1 MLKIGQ
7 EVYIRREPYDGEEYY
22 EFNGD
27 DYARIDGLVAYGDEV
42 LCQLDCHDDHCLW
55 CMDDLEANGDSCFAD
70 GPAFNVHDEVF
81 VTGSRNVY
89 KIHAIYRGLTEYLY
103 LFTDQGPDPHVG
115 IAGTCESELTLYR
128 KHGETVDGYTLF

>member
-42 LCQLDCHDDHCLW
+42 LCQLDCHDDHCL
-55 CMDDLEANGDSCFAD
+55 
-70 GPAFNVHDEVF
+70 
-81 VTGSRNVY
+81 
-89 KIHAIYRGLTEYLY
+89 
-103 LFTDQGPDPHVG
+103 
-115 IAGTCESELTLYR
+115 
-128 KHGETVDGYTLF
+128 

>member
-7 EVYIRREPYDGEEYY
+7 EVYIHREPYDGEEYY

-55 CMDDLEANGDSCFAD
+55 CMDDLEASGVSCFED
-70 GPAFNVHDEVF
+70 EPAFNVHDEVF
-81 VTGSRNVY
+81 VTGSRNVH
-89 KIHAIYRGLTEYLY
+89 KRRTR
-103 LFTDQGPDPHVG
+103 
-115 IAGTCESELTLYR
+115 S
-128 KHGETVDGYTLF
+128 K

>member
-7 EVYIRREPYDGEEYY
+7 EVYIHREPYDGEEYY

-42 LCQLDCHDDHCLW
+42 LCQLDCHDDHYLW

-81 VTGSRNVY
+81 VTGSRKRIRY
-89 KIHAIYRGLTEYLY
+89 TPSTE
-103 LFTDQGPDPHVG
+103 V
-115 IAGTCESELTLYR
+115 
-128 KHGETVDGYTLF
+128 

>member
-7 EVYIRREPYDGEEYY
+7 EVYIHREPYDGEEYY

-81 VTGSRNVY
+81 VVGDPAVH
-89 KIHAIYRGLTEYLY
+89 KIHAIYKGVHEYLY
-103 LFTDQGPDPHVG
+103 LFEDQGPDAHVG
-115 IAGTCESELTLYR
+115 IAGTHESKLTLYR
-128 KHGETVDGYTLF
+128 KHGETAEYTLF